1 MIGVDTGFFTELKN
15 DNPRAKEV
23 WNMVVEGEEEMAI
36 SVVSI
41 NEILVH
47 FFRKGK
53 PELGK
58 ELLTSLK
65 LFPNISMVP
74 VSENIAE
81 KSAGYRYGLGIPTV
95 DSLILTSFVI
105 EQCDKVISTDSD
117 FLKAKEQNI
126 IEVEHLKP
134 SSK

>member
-15 DNPRAKEV
+15 DNPKAKKL
-23 WNMVVEGEEEMAI
+23 WNMVVEGEEEMVI

-41 NEILVH
+41 NEMLVH

-105 EQCDKVISTDSD
+105 EQCDSVISTDSD

-126 IEVEHLKP
+126 IEVEHLEP

>member
-15 DNPRAKEV
+15 DNPKAKEV
-23 WNMVVEGEEEMAI
+23 WDMAVRGEEELMI

-47 FFRKGK
+47 LFKKGK
-53 PELGK
+53 PDIGK

-65 LFPNISMVP
+65 LFPNISLVP
-74 VSENIAE
+74 VSESIAE

-95 DSLILTSFVI
+95 DSLILTTFVI
-105 EQCDKVISTDSD
+105 EQCDKVISTDSH

-126 IEVEHLKP
+126 IEVEYLE
-134 SSK
+134 SCRL